1 MGSLENRKVI
11 RLLKQFKKN
20 LHKKYK
26 IQKAILFGSRA
37 RGDWLLTSDIDIILI
52 SDDFTSIPFRRRMA
66 DVLQY
71 WDEDIDVEILCY
83 TPDEFKRKKKE
94 IGIVKQAIREGVL
107 I

>member
-11 RLLKQFKKN
+11 SFLKQFKKN
-20 LHKKYK
+20 LQKKYK

-37 RGDWLLTSDIDIILI
+37 RGDWLLTSDIDIILV
-52 SDDFTSIPFRRRMA
+52 SDDFASIPFRRRMA

-71 WDEDIDVEILCY
+71 WNEDIDIEILCY
-83 TPDEFKRKKKE
+83 TPAEFKRKKKE
-94 IGIVKQAIREGVL
+94 IGVVRQAVKEGVV